1 MTTEAA
7 KAARARTVKLTQHQ
21 CKVLKETLENLSVV
35 DVPQQ
40 NAKHIQAIHVVITE
54 QLEK

>member
-1 MTTEAA
+1 MVATKEPV
-7 KAARARTVKLTQHQ
+7 RARNVKFTQHQ
-21 CKVLKETLENLSVV
+21 CKVLKDTLENLSVI

-40 NAKHIQAIHVVITE
+40 NSKHIQIIHAILVE